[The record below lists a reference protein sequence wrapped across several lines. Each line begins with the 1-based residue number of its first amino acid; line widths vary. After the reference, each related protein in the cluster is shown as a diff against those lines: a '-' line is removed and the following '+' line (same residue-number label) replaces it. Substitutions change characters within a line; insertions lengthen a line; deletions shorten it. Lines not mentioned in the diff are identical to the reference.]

1 MILNILVAVFLLF
14 SCNNAK
20 DKRNKSSTVTKENVI
35 CSDSIL
41 MGKLLQKTLDI
52 KSLQQYYPVDEVK
65 SRGYLVLMINE
76 QVSKYYDLYKY
87 NKKVLFATEEEIS
100 NKKIN
105 AYLNFKEVEVKND
118 LATITLLYST
128 QGIKCDA
135 VFKKEGC
142 DWILKDSK
150 VVER

>member
-1 MILNILVAVFLLF
+1 MTFNILVTVFLLF

-20 DKRNKSSTVTKENVI
+20 YNRHNSSTVTKENII
-35 CSDSIL
+35 CNDSIL
-41 MGKLLQKTLDI
+41 IGKLLQKTLDI
-52 KSLQQYYPVDEVK
+52 ENLQQYYPVDEVK
-65 SRGYLVLMINE
+65 NRGYLVLMINE

-87 NKKVLFATEEEIS
+87 NKKVLFATEDEIRD
-100 NKKIN
+100 KKIS
-105 AYLNFKEVEVKND
+105 AYLTFKKVDIKND

-150 VVER
+150 IVER